1 MSQSKLSL
9 SVKGYEDVDDGNGNL
24 MTLYIVR
31 VEEASKNVYYVLKK
45 RYTDFSR
52 LYTALKERFPEIDS
66 FRFPNKSIF
75 NTNAQFTKDRRR
87 QGFDD
92 FLKITTTMNP
102 IPTELIEFL
111 EIEQHYRDYYS
122 RQPAVTTTATVV
134 APSNNSNEG
143 KAAAD
148 DDDTTATT
156 TTTTTD
162 SNNSNST
169 NTNTNSNNT
178 KASNNNATRTETK
191 SNTATSVTTTT
202 SANNTTTTSS
212 SNTNNAH
219 KNMLETNSKQSQLI
233 ELLTS
238 TLIYTTITYILCIL
252 LRIVDIRKTTIM
264 KVVLTILALSSV
276 VVFMRYQFL
285 MGKEKIK

>member
-143 KAAAD
+143 KAAD
-148 DDDTTATT
+148 DDDTTTT
-156 TTTTTD
+156 TNTTNLT
-162 SNNSNST
+162 SNSN
-169 NTNTNSNNT
+169 NTNSNNT

-191 SNTATSVTTTT
+191 SNTTTNIATATTTN
-202 SANNTTTTSS
+202 ANNTTPTS

-219 KNMLETNSKQSQLI
+219 KNMLETSPKQSQLI

-285 MGKEKIK
+285 VGKEKIT

>member
-134 APSNNSNEG
+134 VPSNNSNEG
-143 KAAAD
+143 KA
-148 DDDTTATT
+148 DDTTKTTSTT
-156 TTTTTD
+156 TTTQDSSNSDNTH
-162 SNNSNST
+162 SNN
-169 NTNTNSNNT
+169 NN
-178 KASNNNATRTETK
+178 ASNNNATRIETK
-191 SNTATSVTTTT
+191 STTITNN
-202 SANNTTTTSS
+202 ANTTIPS

-219 KNMLETNSKQSQLI
+219 KNTLETNTKQSQLI

-252 LRIVDIRKTTIM
+252 LRIIDIRKTTIT
-264 KVVLTILALSSV
+264 KIILTILALSSV
-276 VVFMRYQFL
+276 VVFVRYQFL
-285 MGKEKIK
+285 MGKEKVT

>member
-9 SVKGYEDVDDGNGNL
+9 SVKGYEDIDDGSGNM

-52 LYTALKERFPEIDS
+52 LYTALKERFPEIEA

-92 FLKITTTMNP
+92 FLKILTTMNP
-102 IPTELIEFL
+102 VPTELIEFL

-122 RQPAVTTTATVV
+122 RQAAVTTTATIVPPNTTVV
-134 APSNNSNEG
+134 SNNNSNTS
-143 KAAAD
+143 D
-148 DDDTTATT
+148 DNSSNDDIVNDTSNISENTT
-156 TTTTTD
+156 
-162 SNNSNST
+162 SRSINNNTETSEHTSNSPT
-169 NTNTNSNNT
+169 NIPN
-178 KASNNNATRTETK
+178 K
-191 SNTATSVTTTT
+191 STTHTLKTT
-202 SANNTTTTSS
+202 STISSTSKTLES
-212 SNTNNAH
+212 SVRRD
-219 KNMLETNSKQSQLI
+219 QLI
-233 ELLTS
+233 ELLSS

-252 LRIVDIRKTTIM
+252 LRIIDIRQTTIM
-264 KVVLTILALSSV
+264 KVLLTILALSSV
-276 VVFMRYQFL
+276 IVLVRYQFL
-285 MGKEKIK
+285 DAKEKLQ